1 MEDDS
6 SPSAIPGGKPKQR
19 RSKKSLKQA
28 YKFLTLHREQ
38 IENIQHSLQ
47 ALIATMKQTG
57 ISGLEQKLNKN
68 LHYYHNHKEK
78 SKEKGKP
85 KGASESDKDTSKVP
99 AGASQDPEKMPVDKG
114 PSARK
119 FQF

>member
-19 RSKKSLKQA
+19 RSKKSLKRA

-38 IENIQHSLQ
+38 IENIEHSLQ
-47 ALIATMKQTG
+47 ALIATMKETG
-57 ISGLEQKLNKN
+57 ISGLEEKLNKN
-68 LHYYHNHKEK
+68 LHYYRNHKEK

-85 KGASESDKDTSKVP
+85 KSPSGSDKDTSKVP
-99 AGASQDPEKMPVDKG
+99 GGASQDPEDMPAAKG
-114 PSARK
+114 SSARK